1 MTKPLTPNQIEIMQ
15 YVVDGYTNE
24 WIADGLG
31 FKVQT
36 IKNALT
42 AIYVSLGA
50 KNRAH
55 AAAIFTRYNGAHI
68 ERAKDV

>member
-1 MTKPLTPNQIEIMQ
+1 MKPLNHRQREIMHW
-15 YVVDGYTNE
+15 VVDGYTNE
-24 WIADGLG
+24 WIADELGL
-31 FKVQT
+31 KVQT
-36 IKNALT
+36 VKNTLT

-55 AAAIFTRYNGAHI
+55 AAAIFTRYNGANI